1 MVKISIVKVENP
13 SCLWGR
19 VFGGS
24 GETTEDYA
32 DLQTQMNLFYHDVTQ
47 DLHSLKPASFEEG
60 QVYVVYWALKKSWC
74 RAVVLSIIRDPT
86 CLQTLCFLVDH
97 GEVTVV
103 PSENMRVASE
113 KFLKLPFWV
122 RKFHLSRVQPTTLR
136 VSFFAEKSELKPSA
150 QWDCSATLYLHNLL
164 QASVQTEVVLHEWES
179 ESTAIELF
187 VTIGNIKICVNDD
200 LVAKKF
206 AYYSS
211 SGLDAC
217 DRAPLPCSYSI
228 LTPTLS
234 KCSHKQTEQNLR
246 SPGDHGAESY
256 SWPAVARGCNTF
268 IISQNADQPLGYLVP
283 LLTHLLL
290 NSVHVSHASSSGPI
304 AVLLCPGWEKAQL
317 VYDLLEETNVSQT
330 LHPLIM
336 LVGIGKDQAKDVK
349 IPKNCLLLV
358 TTPFSFVRLLSSH
371 CFLFLRL
378 YHLLLDEADE
388 LFTRAPDQMESILQ
402 HFQKVTSRVEK
413 GSCPRQL
420 IAAARRWSSPME
432 KLISCHMPNPYIVIS
447 VLEEAALY
455 GNIQQVV
462 LMTPENNKISVLLDA
477 LDFCPDVG
485 QKTLIVANSAQEVE
499 DVFQALSSQSAFCLK
514 VHEGLL
520 DQLDFVLQQWKK
532 TIGPRTHIVLVS
544 TSECLKG
551 LGIRDASC
559 VVHFGFPSSP
569 RLFGSRL
576 FCMVENFQNLSVQV
590 LPLYIKTASVYYGRL
605 VNSSDE
611 GFESMASE
619 INSYY
624 ADTKPGAKELLQG
637 ALYAVQE
644 DGVFHRVKILSVPDP
659 GESLF
664 NSISVR
670 FVDIGKEVEVKS
682 YQVLEL
688 PEQFH
693 SLPHQAVEIV
703 VCGVKPVD
711 AEMEWHPKVTRA
723 ISQKIRGL
731 QHQARVVLSL
741 GNTLFVHHMVR
752 VTKMAG
758 TRALINEYSLQ
769 SEILKTGMGVS
780 NPEHLDVLRELLQ
793 DSVVNQTKDGGP
805 TNG

>member
-1 MVKISIVKVENP
+1 IFKVENP

-60 QVYVVYWALKKSWC
+60 QV
-74 RAVVLSIIRDPT
+74 
-86 CLQTLCFLVDH
+86 LVK
-97 GEVTVV
+97 
-103 PSENMRVASE
+103 NYR
-113 KFLKLPFWV
+113 
-122 RKFHLSRVQPTTLR
+122 
-136 VSFFAEKSELKPSA
+136 
-150 QWDCSATLYLHNLL
+150 
-164 QASVQTEVVLHEWES
+164 
-179 ESTAIELF
+179 
-187 VTIGNIKICVNDD
+187 
-200 LVAKKF
+200 
-206 AYYSS
+206 
-211 SGLDAC
+211 
-217 DRAPLPCSYSI
+217 
-228 LTPTLS
+228 TLS
-234 KCSHKQTEQNLR
+234 
-246 SPGDHGAESY
+246 PAESY

-499 DVFQALSSQSAFCLK
+499 DVFQVLIAFFYGSR
-514 VHEGLL
+514 VTRSLL
-520 DQLDFVLQQWKK
+520 
-532 TIGPRTHIVLVS
+532 LVS
-544 TSECLKG
+544 ERNARHVVGVLRYLGRTATHLPPVLLRFAERVCLSREEQKISRPLCRYLKSFGVCRDRNACLDRHSFNPHLDHSALPTSGVIE
-551 LGIRDASC
+551 
-559 VVHFGFPSSP
+559 
-569 RLFGSRL
+569 
-576 FCMVENFQNLSVQV
+576 V

-637 ALYAVQE
+637 KTRCLYLISGRVQTLE
-644 DGVFHRVKILSVPDP
+644 LNHIY
-659 GESLF
+659 LF

-741 GNTLFVHHMVR
+741 GNTLFVHHMVTLSFR
-752 VTKMAG
+752 VAK
-758 TRALINEYSLQ
+758 IYSLQ

-793 DSVVNQTKDGGP
+793 DSVERLSRKEAAGQQSDLRWTTTSVLWFSERSFSPQVVWFQTCDSVIVTVKLMNPEVQQCDFYTDRVVYSGRVNGRSYRADLELHQNIAADACHWEMKSNQPILKLVKQEPGYWERLVRGKVL
-805 TNG
+805 

>member
-1 MVKISIVKVENP
+1 D
-13 SCLWGR
+13 LH
-19 VFGGS
+19 

-60 QVYVVYWALKKSWC
+60 QV
-74 RAVVLSIIRDPT
+74 
-86 CLQTLCFLVDH
+86 LVK
-97 GEVTVV
+97 
-103 PSENMRVASE
+103 NYR
-113 KFLKLPFWV
+113 
-122 RKFHLSRVQPTTLR
+122 
-136 VSFFAEKSELKPSA
+136 
-150 QWDCSATLYLHNLL
+150 
-164 QASVQTEVVLHEWES
+164 
-179 ESTAIELF
+179 
-187 VTIGNIKICVNDD
+187 
-200 LVAKKF
+200 
-206 AYYSS
+206 
-211 SGLDAC
+211 
-217 DRAPLPCSYSI
+217 
-228 LTPTLS
+228 TLS
-234 KCSHKQTEQNLR
+234 
-246 SPGDHGAESY
+246 PAESY

-590 LPLYIKTASVYYGRL
+590 NGSRVTRSLLLVSERNARHVVGVLRYLGRTATHLPPVLLRFAERVCLSREEQKISRPLCRYLKSFGVCRDRNACLDRHSFNPHLDHSALPTSGVIEVLPLYIKTASVYYGRL

-637 ALYAVQE
+637 KTRCLYLISGRVQTLE
-644 DGVFHRVKILSVPDP
+644 LNHIY
-659 GESLF
+659 LF

-741 GNTLFVHHMVR
+741 GNTLFVHHMVTLSFR
-752 VTKMAG
+752 VAKIV
-758 TRALINEYSLQ
+758 LSYSLQ

-805 TNG
+805 TNGFSSAISTPTESFTGQSGWPSVQNSLC